1 MQNGSLNQ
9 MASLWYVIIAILRKN
24 KVHFASLFSKF
35 VTKVPEQVIG
45 IPDRTP
51 LVANLFQ
58 LYYKEMCI

>member
-51 LVANLFQ
+51 LV
-58 LYYKEMCI
+58 I